1 MHFSSVPTLIDA
13 HFQNLLENSQ
23 LKAASLFLYV
33 ANKNPLVLEDT
44 NKVQLTASE
53 DDLQAYFQS
62 YDKID
67 QGTNIN
73 LDNLVIHV
81 DFGKGHS
88 INKIELSSKKVFIEV
103 GSNKEKELKN
113 F

>member
-13 HFQNLLENSQ
+13 HFQNLLGSSQ
-23 LKAASLFLYV
+23 LKSASLFLYV

-81 DFGKGHS
+81 DFGKGHA